1 MSKDSGTKVTF
12 ELENQ
17 EPEFEIDSELGIVK
31 VNPRYSSLL
40 RSEGTKRILKVF
52 AIDNDGK
59 KSSRP
64 GHVQVFPNNRLTG
77 KQTKHSLGLNVI
89 YFFDFLGF
97 NEYKKIETN
106 IYFKI
111 HFPFNFFI

>member
-1 MSKDSGTKVTF
+1 MDYFLDLKSKPFTNLVANDLDENSKVTF

-59 KSSRP
+59 KSPRP
-64 GHVQVFPNNRLTG
+64 GQVQVFPNNRLTG
-77 KQTKHSLGLNVI
+77 TTTKNGLFRFR
-89 YFFDFLGF
+89 Y
-97 NEYKKIETN
+97 
-106 IYFKI
+106 
-111 HFPFNFFI
+111 